1 MKKNVKA
8 LAALFLASF
17 AFLVTACNTDV
28 KDTTPTDTTAP
39 AKVSD
44 ITVSAANGK
53 AVLTWTNPAD
63 EDFYATCITVVPSV
77 ENGNSSLVIEGST
90 SKKSSASF
98 EGLTNGTEYTFTLY
112 AMDKSLNV
120 SESVEKKVTPEDTSD
135 TTAPAEVTDITVT
148 AANGNTVLTWTNPT
162 DDDFAGVKIT
172 MTPAVGTLANPVTL
186 DKGVT
191 TFTVSGLE
199 NGKEYTFKVQSFD
212 DSLNFAEGAKVAAT
226 SKYSSDTTAPA
237 SVTNL
242 VASAKDKSVLL
253 TWTDAVD
260 TDNDIYGYEVSWTSD
275 NASRAVT
282 ALEANS
288 MVVAQGV
295 CGAIVQNLTNGT
307 EYTFTVKT
315 LDTSFNKS
323 AEATATATPVENPST
338 DVLKIELS
346 VPDEK
351 SNTSVTVTANITT
364 AGTVKRVVYKKDGSI
379 NPAKLLAD
387 SDAIEATA
395 DASDNSKWTF
405 TISATDETA
414 NGTYTVAAIDSDGRE
429 EIEQIAINNFD
440 FTAPAKPKV
449 ASGVYSSDTSSI
461 TLNWTNPDDED
472 FDHVEIYYTTTDAN
486 GTSEKSTVE
495 NVTEANKTYSNIDAE
510 KSYYTFYLAS
520 VDKLENKSGET
531 TYTVR
536 VNTPASDIPGF
547 VKVPA
552 ASITGTE
559 TWTPSSETFVSGR
572 ALEIA
577 SFYMCDHEVTQTEFE
592 TVMGTNPS
600 TATADGTAANNP
612 VNYVNWYAAIA
623 YCNKLSVKEGLTPC
637 YTITGI
643 TDTDWE
649 NLEYSSIPTSK
660 NSTWN
665 ATTCDFTANGYRL
678 PTEAEWEWA
687 ARGGENYTYAGSNT
701 IDDVAWYTG
710 NTKDSGTKEIKTKN
724 ANTYGLYDM
733 SGNVWEW
740 TWDWYGSISSSTDAT
755 GSASG
760 SCRVLRGGSGCGSA
774 ANLCTVSFR
783 SDFYPHTRNGS
794 DGFRVVRNIQ

>member
-63 EDFYATCITVVPSV
+63 
-77 ENGNSSLVIEGST
+77 
-90 SKKSSASF
+90 
-98 EGLTNGTEYTFTLY
+98 
-112 AMDKSLNV
+112 
-120 SESVEKKVTPEDTSD
+120 
-135 TTAPAEVTDITVT
+135 
-148 AANGNTVLTWTNPT
+148 
-162 DDDFAGVKIT
+162 DDFAGVKIS
-172 MTPAVGTLANPVTL
+172 MLPAAGTLANPITL
-186 DKGVT
+186 DKGVNT
-191 TFTVSGLE
+191 LTVSGLT
-199 NGKEYTFKVQSFD
+199 NGSEYTFTIQTFD
-212 DSLNFAEGAKVAAT
+212 ESLNYSKGVSQTAIVVADT
-226 SKYSSDTTAPA
+226 SDTTAPA

-275 NASRAVT
+275 TASRAVT

-295 CGAIVQNLTNGT
+295 CGAIVRNLTNGT

-338 DVLKIELS
+338 DVLKIDLS
-346 VPDEK
+346 VPETK

-364 AGTVKRVVYKKDGSI
+364 AGTVKKVVYKKDGSI

-395 DASDNSKWTF
+395 DASDNTKCTF
-405 TISATDETA
+405 TISATDETS

-495 NVTEANKTYSNIDAE
+495 SVTEANKTYSNIDAE

-559 TWTPSSETFVSGR
+559 TWTPSSETFVSGH

-577 SFYMCDHEVTQTEFE
+577 SFYMCDHEVTQSEFE
-592 TVMGTNPS
+592 TIMGTNPS
-600 TATADGTAANNP
+600 TATADGTAGNNP

-637 YTITGI
+637 YTISDI
-643 TDTDWE
+643 TDWE
-649 NLEYSSIPTSK
+649 NLAYSSIPTSG

-665 ATTCDFTANGYRL
+665 KATCDFTANGYRL

-710 NTKDSGTKEIKTKN
+710 NTKDS
-724 ANTYGLYDM
+724 
-733 SGNVWEW
+733 
-740 TWDWYGSISSSTDAT
+740 
-755 GSASG
+755 
-760 SCRVLRGGSGCGSA
+760 
-774 ANLCTVSFR
+774 
-783 SDFYPHTRNGS
+783 
-794 DGFRVVRNIQ
+794 

>member
-39 AKVSD
+39 A
-44 ITVSAANGK
+44 
-53 AVLTWTNPAD
+53 
-63 EDFYATCITVVPSV
+63 
-77 ENGNSSLVIEGST
+77 
-90 SKKSSASF
+90 
-98 EGLTNGTEYTFTLY
+98 
-112 AMDKSLNV
+112 
-120 SESVEKKVTPEDTSD
+120 
-135 TTAPAEVTDITVT
+135 
-148 AANGNTVLTWTNPT
+148 
-162 DDDFAGVKIT
+162 
-172 MTPAVGTLANPVTL
+172 
-186 DKGVT
+186 
-191 TFTVSGLE
+191 
-199 NGKEYTFKVQSFD
+199 
-212 DSLNFAEGAKVAAT
+212 
-226 SKYSSDTTAPA
+226 

-242 VASAKDKSVLL
+242 VATAKDKSVLL

-260 TDNDIYGYEVSWTSD
+260 TDNDIYGYEVSWTSET
-275 NASRAVT
+275 ASRAVT

-295 CGAIVQNLTNGT
+295 CGAIVRNLTNGT

-323 AEATATATPVENPST
+323 DVVTATATPVENPST
-338 DVLKIELS
+338 DVLKIDLS
-346 VPDEK
+346 VPETK

-364 AGTVKRVVYKKDGSI
+364 AGTVKRVVYKQDATIK
-379 NPAKLLAD
+379 PAASYLAD
-387 SDAIEATA
+387 SEAIEATV
-395 DASDNSKWTF
+395 DVSDNTKWTF
-405 TISATDETA
+405 TISATDESI
-414 NGTYTVAAIDSDGRE
+414 NGTTYTVAAIDSDGRE
-429 EIEQIAINNFD
+429 EIEQITINNFD

-486 GTSEKSTVE
+486 GTSEKSIVE

-520 VDKLENKSGET
+520 VDKIRNKSGET
-531 TYTVR
+531 SYKVS
-536 VNTPASDIPGF
+536 VNTTVSNIPEGF
-547 VKVPA
+547 VEVPA

-600 TATADGTAANNP
+600 TATADGTAGNNP
-612 VNYVNWYAAIA
+612 VNYVNWYGAIA
-623 YCNKLSVKEGLTPC
+623 YCNKLSLKEGLTPC
-637 YTITGI
+637 YTISDI
-643 TDTDWE
+643 DWE
-649 NLEYSSIPTSK
+649 NLEYSSIPTSG

-665 ATTCDFTANGYRL
+665 KATCDFTANGYRL

-687 ARGGENYTYAGSNT
+687 ARGGETYTYAGSNT
-701 IDDVAWYTG
+701 IDDVAWYPSNSSSKTH
-710 NTKDSGTKEIKTKN
+710 EVKTKN
-724 ANTYGLYDM
+724 ANGYGLYDM

-740 TWDWYGSISSSTDAT
+740 CWEWYKESLTSTGVT
-755 GSASG
+755 GPTSG
-760 SCRVLRGGSGCGSA
+760 SYRIRRGGSWYSKADNCSVSYRSCG
-774 ANLCTVSFR
+774 NPDDRYNEL
-783 SDFYPHTRNGS
+783 
-794 DGFRVVRNIQ
+794 GFRVVRNVQ